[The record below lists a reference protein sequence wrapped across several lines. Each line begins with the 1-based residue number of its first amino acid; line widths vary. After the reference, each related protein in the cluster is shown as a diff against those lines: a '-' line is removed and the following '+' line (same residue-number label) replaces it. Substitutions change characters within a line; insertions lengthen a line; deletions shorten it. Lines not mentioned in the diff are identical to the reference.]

1 MIQNIRHVRCHKKE
15 YSMLRRQEV
24 TIGKCYVNDARNI
37 AREVVS
43 ANDET
48 VRFYNY
54 HMQTGNSCG
63 SPSECARDE
72 FIHWADREATPAEMA
87 SLQYQEMDALF
98 NAPQIPPSLK
108 ELDHNLEIEPAATA
122 LMQMTTLNR

>member
-1 MIQNIRHVRCHKKE
+1 
-15 YSMLRRQEV
+15 MLRRQEV

-48 VRFYNY
+48 VRFNNY
-54 HMQTGNSCG
+54 HMETGNSCG

-98 NAPQIPPSLK
+98 SAPQTMSL
-108 ELDHNLEIEPAATA
+108 EDLDHNLEIDPAATA

>member
-1 MIQNIRHVRCHKKE
+1 
-15 YSMLRRQEV
+15 MLRRQAV

-43 ANDET
+43 ADDET
-48 VRFYNY
+48 VRFNNY
-54 HMQTGNSCG
+54 HMATGNSCG

-98 NAPQIPPSLK
+98 SASQISPSLK
-108 ELDHNLEIEPAATA
+108 ESGHNLEIEPAATA
-122 LMQMTTLNR
+122 LLQMTTLNR

>member
-1 MIQNIRHVRCHKKE
+1 
-15 YSMLRRQEV
+15 MLRRQEV

-48 VRFYNY
+48 VRFHNY
-54 HMQTGNSCG
+54 HMKTGNSCG

-72 FIHWADREATPAEMA
+72 FIHWSDREATPAEMA
-87 SLQYQEMDALF
+87 SLQYQEMEALYSIH
-98 NAPQIPPSLK
+98 QTVSLN
-108 ELDHNLEIEPAATA
+108 EVERNLEIETAAAA
-122 LMQMTTLNR
+122 LLQMTTLNR

>member
-1 MIQNIRHVRCHKKE
+1 
-15 YSMLRRQEV
+15 MLRRPEV

-54 HMQTGNSCG
+54 HMMTGNSCG

-72 FIHWADREATPAEMA
+72 FIRWADREATPAEMA
-87 SLQYQEMDALF
+87 SLHYQEMDALF
-98 NAPQIPPSLK
+98 SVSQPPSLK
-108 ELDHNLEIEPAATA
+108 ELDHNVEIELAATA
-122 LMQMTTLNR
+122 LMQMSTLNR